1 MRKEREPFFIN
12 YEIITRSSGAKR
24 DPQKRE
30 REREREAR
38 EKKTVTRWKP
48 KFCKFLYVVSFF
60 FFSGTDSSSSFISRA
75 LSFVCVHRYKHT
87 HTYGVV

>member
-30 REREREAR
+30 RERERERR
-38 EKKTVTRWKP
+38 EKKKTVTRVETKI
-48 KFCKFLYVVSFF
+48 LQ
-60 FFSGTDSSSSFISRA
+60 I
-75 LSFVCVHRYKHT
+75 FVCRFVFLFFGHRLVLFLH
-87 HTYGVV
+87 

>member
-30 REREREAR
+30 RERR
-38 EKKTVTRWKP
+38 EKKKR
-48 KFCKFLYVVSFF
+48 
-60 FFSGTDSSSSFISRA
+60 
-75 LSFVCVHRYKHT
+75 
-87 HTYGVV
+87 

>member
-38 EKKTVTRWKP
+38 EKKNGDAVETKI
-48 KFCKFLYVVSFF
+48 LQ
-60 FFSGTDSSSSFISRA
+60 I
-75 LSFVCVHRYKHT
+75 FVCRFVFLFFGHRLVLFLH
-87 HTYGVV
+87 